1 MLQARQLGVRIPGV
15 LAPPRALYTVRAG
28 DTGGMRL
35 YNMLLGHVGAV
46 YCCLCDRSRGTSNP
60 NPSPNPNPN
69 PSPNPNSNPN
79 PNPSPNPKPTPNQ
92 GDVPGHACGPRASAA
107 TGPRRAGFLC
117 HRVQPW
123 LGSGLGLG
131 LGLG

>member
-46 YCCLCDRSRGTSNP
+46 YCCLFDRSRGTSNP
-60 NPSPNPNPN
+60 NPNPN
-69 PSPNPNSNPN
+69 PSPH
-79 PNPSPNPKPTPNQ
+79 PSPNPSSNPHPH
-92 GDVPGHACGPRASAA
+92 PHAHPHPDQER
-107 TGPRRAGFLC
+107 
-117 HRVQPW
+117 
-123 LGSGLGLG
+123 
-131 LGLG
+131 